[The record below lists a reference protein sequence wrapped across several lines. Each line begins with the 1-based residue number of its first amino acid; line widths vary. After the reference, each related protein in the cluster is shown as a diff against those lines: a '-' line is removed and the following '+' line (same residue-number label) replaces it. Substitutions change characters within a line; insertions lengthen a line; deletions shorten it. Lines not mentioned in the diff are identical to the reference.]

1 MNIAFVGSSLSA
13 WPLLQEASRV
23 SDQPLPA
30 SLLQGALRERA
41 IETGITL
48 RLASSAEDVLLD
60 QTNSIV
66 VIAVEDCDEIL
77 RLTRAA
83 VQAEK
88 HVVVVLPELTA
99 SAALTFELQ
108 LILDE
113 SQTAIIPILGRWL
126 LPQLPTDR
134 LTLQLQADIIRQL
147 TLELPL
153 HDLNEASLN
162 TGLRNGLDL
171 LTASGFLY
179 SQVTCLDQAVPG
191 GGLISRMVSLSTQ
204 PEAERLLP
212 PAALTLRPATSTDVG
227 QSPRLIVIQRDGQQ
241 QQFAVTA
248 TPLLPRIRHLT
259 AQRQEC
265 TAWLDAAS
273 ATLELCEATARSIRR
288 RRTVDVHFDAGT
300 ERSVFKS
307 QMTALGCGVLTWL
320 LLGMVAYLI
329 AGQLLTLPGWA
340 WHTARILWMVPLG
353 IFLIAQ
359 LLLPLTRNRG
369 GQTRGGQSANDG
381 P

>member
-60 QTNSIV
+60 QTNSVV

-134 LTLQLQADIIRQL
+134 LTLQLQADKIGRA
-147 TLELPL
+147 
-153 HDLNEASLN
+153 H
-162 TGLRNGLDL
+162 
-171 LTASGFLY
+171 
-179 SQVTCLDQAVPG
+179 V
-191 GGLISRMVSLSTQ
+191 
-204 PEAERLLP
+204 
-212 PAALTLRPATSTDVG
+212 
-227 QSPRLIVIQRDGQQ
+227 
-241 QQFAVTA
+241 
-248 TPLLPRIRHLT
+248 
-259 AQRQEC
+259 
-265 TAWLDAAS
+265 
-273 ATLELCEATARSIRR
+273 
-288 RRTVDVHFDAGT
+288 
-300 ERSVFKS
+300 
-307 QMTALGCGVLTWL
+307 
-320 LLGMVAYLI
+320 
-329 AGQLLTLPGWA
+329 
-340 WHTARILWMVPLG
+340 
-353 IFLIAQ
+353 
-359 LLLPLTRNRG
+359 
-369 GQTRGGQSANDG
+369 
-381 P
+381 